1 MCELENKKKQQPA
14 WKRQVIPNSP
24 AWMTES
30 VARLEE
36 ARAEALETRKRQRAA
51 ARVTLS
57 LPSNP
62 GTTKREK
69 RMFRDF
75 MNKMN
80 KRNWVPPDEEA
91 ECVVWGAKFV
101 RDFSA

>member
-1 MCELENKKKQQPA
+1 MHETDKYL
-14 WKRQVIPNSP
+14 WKTRDEAVG
-24 AWMTES
+24 MT
-30 VARLEE
+30 RDE
-36 ARAEALETRKRQRAA
+36 A
-51 ARVTLS
+51 LS
-57 LPSNP
+57 LPNNP
-62 GTTKREK
+62 GTSQREK

-80 KRNWVPPDEEA
+80 KRNWVTDEA